1 MVIDSPDV
9 QTLIADDHPALAR
22 LLGDFISSQPR
33 IALAGIVHT
42 GPAVLEFCATHPVN
56 FLILDLGMPGM
67 SGLEVLSV
75 LKIEFPRVRTLV
87 FSALTSENVI
97 RSALEQGARGFVE
110 KTAPF
115 EEVSDAV
122 TRVIAG
128 ETFMGSAVRS
138 AIIRMMRSRHG
149 QPPLTAEE
157 IKVLRW
163 LNEGVMN
170 KEISKRLSMS
180 LSGTYK
186 MLDRIKAKT
195 GAKTPADLIFSGIQH
210 GIISGPEVQV

>member
-1 MVIDSPDV
+1 MFVFKSALFSVYLIDKFSMVIDSPDV

-87 FSALTSENVI
+87 FSALFTEKVI
-97 RSALEQGARGFVE
+97 QSALEQGARGFVE

-122 TRVIAG
+122 PG
-128 ETFMGSAVRS
+128 
-138 AIIRMMRSRHG
+138 
-149 QPPLTAEE
+149 
-157 IKVLRW
+157 
-163 LNEGVMN
+163 
-170 KEISKRLSMS
+170 
-180 LSGTYK
+180 
-186 MLDRIKAKT
+186 
-195 GAKTPADLIFSGIQH
+195 
-210 GIISGPEVQV
+210 